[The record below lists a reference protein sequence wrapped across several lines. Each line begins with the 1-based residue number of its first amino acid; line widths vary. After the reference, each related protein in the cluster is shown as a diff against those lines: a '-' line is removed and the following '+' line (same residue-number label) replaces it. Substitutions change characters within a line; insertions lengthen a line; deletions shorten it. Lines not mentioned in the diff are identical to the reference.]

1 MFSNVE
7 SYRRCSA
14 VFQRIT
20 VASRLCSSASR
31 QSHGDLMAWA
41 VPMPC
46 AWRTALCSVSSAQQ
60 VEQLDVQS
68 QPRRHFRLKSFFFN
82 SLFLTKI
89 AIIARDYFKII
100 CVSQIFLSICESS
113 CVSFVYGIGCS
124 NDSLPLTP
132 SNKQCTAC
140 TWWLSLSSLQQNGTG
155 RRSENRRRDCAM
167 NPDSWQQRTLC
178 WCPYPKLWSSGWL
191 YLVFSELNYWL
202 LNILMQF

>member
-68 QPRRHFRLKSFFFN
+68 QPRRHFRLNSFFFN

-89 AIIARDYFKII
+89 AIIASDYFKII
-100 CVSQIFLSICESS
+100 CDSQIFLSICESS

-124 NDSLPLTP
+124 DDSLPLTP
-132 SNKQCTAC
+132 SNKQCTAWQC
-140 TWWLSLSSLQQNGTG
+140 LHMMAESFKFATKWHGPTIREPAERLCHEILIHG
-155 RRSENRRRDCAM
+155 NRG
-167 NPDSWQQRTLC
+167 LC
-178 WCPYPKLWSSGWL
+178 VDVLIPNCEV
-191 YLVFSELNYWL
+191 LVGC
-202 LNILMQF
+202 I